1 MSARFPGRRDFLKAS
16 ILAGAATTI
25 PQSVSAAV
33 EGGPPEDKKS
43 VGPSSDTIQA
53 ETGSITSDTDDH
65 LLVRR
70 PGSDF
75 MVDLLKRSDI
85 PYVAIMAGASFR
97 GLQES
102 IVNYG
107 GNTAPQ
113 LIVCPHEEIS
123 AAICHG
129 YAKVAGKP
137 MACLVHSTVGLQHA
151 AMAIY
156 NAWCDRVPMMVLA
169 ANTSNA
175 TKRRPGVEWTHTAQ
189 DVAAMVREYVKY
201 DDNPVSLQ
209 HYAESYMRAYEI
221 SMTPPYEPVLI
232 VADSDLQEEDM
243 GDVKL
248 SPPKRAPVE
257 PSAGSPSAIA
267 RVADMLV
274 AAEDPLIIADRAA
287 RSQEGVD
294 LLVRLAELLN
304 APVVDQTGRMNMPTA
319 HYLNHTGRQQRL
331 VASADVILGLEVT
344 DIWGT
349 VNSLADTIE
358 RDWNRVARDDAKVI
372 GISANYGYVRS
383 VVQDA
388 QRYYAADLTID
399 ADAQACLPQIIEAVE
414 ARLTPAKRRVIAGK
428 TEALKRAHADMRAAD
443 AAEAAKGWDASPI
456 STARLSMELWEQIK
470 GLEWGL
476 VSNTVFISRWPQRL
490 WDIDKHHQYIG
501 GEGGYGV
508 GYTVPASVGAGLA
521 HREAGRFAISIPG
534 DGDLMM
540 LPSTFWTM
548 AHHSVPVLTLVH
560 NNRAWHQE
568 TMHLKRM
575 SARRNRGP
583 DSWHVGTVISEPF
596 VDYAAMARSMGVW
609 AEGPIDDP
617 DELASAIS
625 RALAVVRSGKPA
637 LLDILTQVR

>member
-1 MSARFPGRRDFLKAS
+1 MSTKFPDRRNFLKAS
-16 ILAGAATTI
+16 ILAGAATAI
-25 PQSVSAAV
+25 PARAEAV
-33 EGGPPEDKKS
+33 E
-43 VGPSSDTIQA
+43 VGPQAKGKLAGPAGDTIQA
-53 ETGSITSDTDDH
+53 ETGPVTVDTEDH
-65 LLVRR
+65 LLVKR

-75 MVDLLKRSDI
+75 MVDLLKRSGI

-107 GNTAPQ
+107 GNTAPE

-137 MACLVHSTVGLQHA
+137 MACLLHSTVGLQHA
-151 AMAIY
+151 SMAIY

-169 ANTSNA
+169 ANTTNA

-232 VADSDLQEEDM
+232 VADSELQEEDM
-243 GDVKL
+243 GDSAKL

-257 PSAGSPSAIA
+257 PSAASASAIG
-267 RVADMLV
+267 RVADILV
-274 AAEDPLIIADRAA
+274 SAETPLIVADRAA

-294 LLVRLAELLN
+294 LLVQLAELLN
-304 APVVDQTGRMNMPTA
+304 APVVDQAGRMNMPTA
-319 HYLNHTGRQQRL
+319 HYLNHTSRQQRL
-331 VASADVILGLEVT
+331 VASADVILGLELT

-349 VNSLADTIE
+349 VNSLSDTIE
-358 RDWNRVARDDAKVI
+358 RDWIRVAREDAKVI

-414 ARLTPAKRRVIAGK
+414 TRLTSTRRRAIAGK
-428 TEALKRAHADMRAAD
+428 TEGLKRVHAEMRAAD
-443 AAEAAKGWDASPI
+443 AAEAAKGWDASPV

-470 GLEWGL
+470 DLDWGL

-490 WDIDKHHQYIG
+490 WDIEKHHQYIG

-548 AHHSVPVLTLVH
+548 AHHSVPVLTVVH

-575 SARRNRGP
+575 SSRRNRGP

-609 AEGPIDDP
+609 AEGPISDP
-617 DELASAIS
+617 EKLAGAIS